1 MSLIDDARNA
11 ARRFGV
17 NPDIFVKQI
26 QQESGFNPNARSPA
40 GAEGIAQFMPGT
52 AAGMGI
58 NPWDPQQALQAA
70 AQYDANNLRQYG
82 GNYAK
87 TLAAYNAGGGAVNEA
102 IRRGGKNWQ
111 KYLPYETQNY
121 IRTILGGK
129 PPTSVPPPSVPPPVT
144 HHHPAGILEQH
155 HTDGFGQPYAF
166 SVPVQSG
173 RPQPLFERPQAF
185 SVAKQPEASIRRP
198 KATRPQPAPKP
209 KRKLFRGIS

>member
-11 ARRFGV
+11 AKRFGV

-26 QQESGFNPNARSPA
+26 EAESGFNPLARSPA

-52 AAGMGI
+52 AAGLGI
-58 NPWDPQQALQAA
+58 NPWDPQQALTAA

-87 TLAAYNAGGGAVNEA
+87 TLAAYNAGGGAVNTA
-102 IRRGGKNWQ
+102 IARGGKNWQ
-111 KYLPYETQNY
+111 NYLPYETRNY

-129 PPTSVPPPSVPPPVT
+129 PPTSAPSFAPSPTPVV
-144 HHHPAGILEQH
+144 HAHPAGIHEAH

-166 SVPVQSG
+166 SVPAQSG
-173 RPQPLFERPQAF
+173 RPQPLFQQPQAF
-185 SVAKQPEASIRRP
+185 SVAKQPSTPIRQP
-198 KATRPQPAPKP
+198 KATRPQPVPAPK
-209 KRKLFRGIS
+209 RFRGIS